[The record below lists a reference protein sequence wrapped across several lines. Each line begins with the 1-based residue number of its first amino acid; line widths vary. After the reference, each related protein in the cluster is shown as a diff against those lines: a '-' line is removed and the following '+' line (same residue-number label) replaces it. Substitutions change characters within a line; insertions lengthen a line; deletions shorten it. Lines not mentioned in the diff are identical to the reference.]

1 MVTNTYIKKKEF
13 KEPNFIPQEVGEQTK
28 PKVSRRKEIIKI
40 MAERSEIENIKN
52 FFWSTELRD
61 GFWKR

>member
-52 FFWSTELRD
+52 FF
-61 GFWKR
+61 